1 MKKIYTIIVL
11 IGTLVSSCNSYFD
24 VELHQNIPAESAYN
38 TVSDITNALNGAYY
52 ALGTYRFQGRNLLAL
67 GDLASDNGVAS
78 ATSGHFVAISTYTYS
93 ETTGDF
99 SDIWTFGY
107 QTIDRAT
114 RVING
119 AKALLAKGNLPE
131 NDLKT
136 LNSAIAQSY
145 ALRAYS
151 AFMMVNVFGL
161 PYGTDTDANGGLV
174 IVEAEPIEAGV
185 NVSRAS
191 VKDTYAWILRDI
203 KQANETQNVITSSP
217 QFYFNPA
224 AVKALEARVNLYLK
238 EYATAKTCAEKAIEL
253 RGANPVS
260 ADEYIKMW
268 NSIAISGEDIF
279 TIPKTS
285 DDNLSANALNTLYG
299 TYKSTMTEN
308 LANTLGEND
317 IRKKLIGVSA
327 AGVANHPKKF
337 DGIQD
342 AAAVNNI
349 PVFRVSEMY
358 LIIAEACAQT
368 GAAGAQEALFFTA
381 KRNTDITDAS
391 QLPSAKDA
399 LLSFISAER
408 RREFFAEGHRWYDAR
423 RTGEKIMLNDGNVT
437 NFDVAKIVMPIPSTE
452 INSGFGVQQN
462 PTWKE
467 SMPVQK

>member
-11 IGTLVSSCNSYFD
+11 IGTLVSSCDSYFD
-24 VELHQNIPAESAYN
+24 VELHQNIPADNAYN

-52 ALGTYRFQGRNLLAL
+52 ALGTYRFQGRNVPAL
-67 GDLASDNGVAS
+67 GDLASDNGIAS

-99 SDIWTFGY
+99 SDIWTYGY
-107 QTIDRAT
+107 QVVDRTT

-119 AKALLAKGNLPE
+119 AKALLAKGSLSE
-131 NDLKT
+131 ADQST

-151 AFMMVNVFGL
+151 AFMMVNIFGL
-161 PYGTDTDANGGLV
+161 PYGTDNDANGGLV
-174 IVEAEPIEAGV
+174 VVEAEPIEAGV

-191 VKDTYAWILRDI
+191 VKDTYDWILRDI
-203 KQANETQNVITSSP
+203 KQANTVPNVVTSSP

-224 AVKALEARVNLYLK
+224 AVKALEARVNLYMKNYGVAK
-238 EYATAKTCAEKAIEL
+238 EAAQKAIDL

-260 ADEYIKMW
+260 DAEYVEMW
-268 NSIAISGEDIF
+268 KSIAISGEDIF
-279 TIPKTS
+279 TIPKTT

-299 TYKSTMTEN
+299 TYKSTMTAD
-308 LANTLGEND
+308 LAATIGAND
-317 IRKKLIGVSA
+317 IRKKLIGTSN
-327 AGVANHPKKF
+327 GVENHPKKF

-358 LIIAEACAQT
+358 LIIAEVCAQT
-368 GAAGAQEALFFTA
+368 GDSGAQEALFFTA
-381 KRNTDITDAS
+381 KRNKDITAAS
-391 QLPSAKDA
+391 QLPSSKDA
-399 LLSFISAER
+399 LLTFISVER
-408 RREFFAEGHRWYDAR
+408 RREFFAEGQRWYDAR
-423 RTGEKIMLNDGNVT
+423 RTGEKIMLNDGNVQ
-437 NFDVAKIVMPIPSTE
+437 NFDVAKIVMPIPSSE
-452 INSGFGVQQN
+452 INAGFGVQQN